1 MQRIKKTQS
10 TMKPQNLMILLFT
23 AIFFAGCKK
32 DNNEPTNKKPLD
44 IPSEYGYDSVSF
56 QTNASQALNY
66 AKAQLDLESELRKGR
81 VITYILEKSKLDS
94 MYQILKPITPTPIQ
108 QLIEKYLE
116 DIVKGSGKTYDP
128 NNPTQE
134 GIYGGYIFNK
144 EGVDV
149 HEIITKTLW
158 GVSFINQ
165 MKSITNNI
173 STTNQIDPMLV
184 YYGAHPY
191 FKNSSNTTIHGVYAD
206 KFSANYAAR
215 RDKNDGNGFYSKI
228 KYSFLKLKA
237 AIQAGNEYNQ
247 EKQDAIN
254 DIYKNIEKAYAATII
269 NYCFSATSKLSIS
282 NPTNNDIASAMH
294 AIGECIAF
302 TINLQYLN
310 PKSLSDN
317 DIQFIFSQLNYGTT
331 TNINL
336 FATQTFNQ
344 LPKLN
349 NIVQR
354 LKSVYGFSDM
364 EIEEFKKNWV
374 QEQNR

>member
-1 MQRIKKTQS
+1 
-10 TMKPQNLMILLFT
+10 MKPQNLI
-23 AIFFAGCKK
+23 IFFIAATLFAGCKK
-32 DNNEPTNKKPLD
+32 DKNEPISKKPLS

-56 QTNASQALNY
+56 QANASQSLNY
-66 AKAQLDLESELRKGR
+66 AKAQVDLETELKKGR
-81 VITYILEKSKLDS
+81 NISYILEKPKLDS
-94 MYQILKPITPTPIQ
+94 LYQILKPITPSAIQ
-108 QLIEKYLE
+108 TVIEKYLNE
-116 DIVKGSGKTYDP
+116 IVNGSGKTYDP

-149 HEIITKTLW
+149 HEVITKTLW
-158 GVSFINQ
+158 GISFINQ
-165 MKSITNNI
+165 MKTITNTI
-173 STTNQIDPMLV
+173 SNVGQIDALLV

-191 FKNSSNTTIHGVYAD
+191 FKNSSNTTLHGIYAD
-206 KFSANYAAR
+206 KFSANYAGR
-215 RDKNDGNGFYSKI
+215 RDKNDGKGFYTQI
-228 KYSFLKLKA
+228 KNSFLKLKA
-237 AIQAGNEYNQ
+237 AIQAGSEYDQ

-254 DIYKNIEKAYAATII
+254 DLYKNIEKAYAATII
-269 NYCFSATSKLSIS
+269 NYCYSASSKLSLS
-282 NPTNNDIASAMH
+282 NPTDSDIASAMH

-302 TINLQYLN
+302 TMSLQYMN
-310 PKSLSDN
+310 PKTLSDN
-317 DIQFIFSQLNYGTT
+317 DIQFIFSQLNYEATP
-331 TNINL
+331 NINL

-354 LKSVYGFSDM
+354 LKSVYGFSDV